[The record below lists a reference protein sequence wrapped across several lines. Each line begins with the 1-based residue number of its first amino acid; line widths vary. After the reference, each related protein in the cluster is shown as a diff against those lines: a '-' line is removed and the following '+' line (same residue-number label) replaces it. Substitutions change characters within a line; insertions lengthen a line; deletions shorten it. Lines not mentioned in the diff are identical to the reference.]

1 MSFKLRSEIV
11 QLLLKDLLGLL
22 RSGILIGTRVRQLL
36 NVLLSVAGFVL
47 LNVVG
52 FVLLNVV
59 GFVLLNVVGFVLLNV
74 AGFVLLIVDV
84 PVQLL
89 IGLAAWT
96 PCVESKQRH
105 WPVIVVCDAIQ
116 RLKYGLEEGSIL
128 LHILFQ

>member
-36 NVLLSVAGFVL
+36 NVLLSVA
-47 LNVVG
+47 G